1 VERASKS
8 SSSQNPMTITTWRS
22 RGFRHP
28 PVATSFRCCH
38 KGLTH
43 YEPKDDALSATPLS
57 VGQGVT
63 ANIMDSKDVDWYR
76 LSAIGKSLT
85 VSLDNQSATLRP
97 SVSAFDSNRSQI
109 GSQHYDSTPGANLKF
124 VFVDRSREV
133 LLFKSRRLFGIYRDL
148 QPFNAVTNTEGQ

>member
-1 VERASKS
+1 M
-8 SSSQNPMTITTWRS
+8 QNPSKIVLPQR
-22 RGFRHP
+22 
-28 PVATSFRCCH
+28 AYD
-38 KGLTH
+38 H
-43 YEPKDDALSATPLS
+43 YEPNDDALSATPLS

-109 GSQHYDSTPGANLKF
+109 DSQHYDSTLGANLKF
-124 VFVDRSREV
+124 ILSTDPG
-133 LLFKSRRLFGIYRDL
+133 KSYYLK
-148 QPFNAVTNTEGQ
+148 VEGFSESTGAYSLSTQ